1 MFKKILVAAAIVL
14 VCPAFVFAQGEINF
28 LFGGSVAATGGTPG
42 VTSLEEGP
50 AAIGTTG
57 TINIFASPDSDINAI
72 DLDFFSSDTSVAVI
86 TGGTA
91 INPTTMIGDRFD
103 SSDITVAAD
112 GASGNLFSVS
122 VLGTGL
128 NPAFITF
135 DEDADM
141 DDGFFLAAI
150 DYEIVGAG
158 TTEFSFAEG
167 PQGLFNLP
175 DIVVTPTFG
184 TASLTVTDVPEPS
197 SAILLMFSSI
207 VVVARR
213 RRV

>member
-1 MFKKILVAAAIVL
+1 MFKKILVAATIVL
-14 VCPAFVFAQGEINF
+14 VCPALVFAQGEINF
-28 LFGGSVAATGGTPG
+28 LFGGSVAAAGGTPG
-42 VTSLEEGP
+42 VNALTEAPG
-50 AAIGTTG
+50 AIGSTG

-72 DLDFFSSDTSVAVI
+72 DLDFFSSNTGVAQI

-91 INPTTMIGDRFD
+91 INPNTAIGDRFD
-103 SSDITVAAD
+103 SSVVTVEPD

-128 NPAFITF
+128 NPAFIGF
-135 DEDADM
+135 DDDADEA
-141 DDGFFLAAI
+141 DGFFLASI
-150 DYEIVGAG
+150 DYEIVGTG
-158 TTEFSFAEG
+158 TTEFSFAPG

-184 TASLTVTDVPEPS
+184 TATLTVDVPEPS
-197 SAILLMFSSI
+197 SAILLALSSI
-207 VVVARR
+207 AVVARR

>member
-135 DEDADM
+135 DDDADM

-158 TTEFSFAEG
+158 TTDFSFAEG
-167 PQGLFNLP
+167 PQGLFNFP
-175 DIVVTPTFG
+175 DIFILPTFG
-184 TASLTVTDVPEPS
+184 SATLVVGVPEPS
-197 SAILLMFSSI
+197 SAILMIMGS
-207 VVVARR
+207 VAMVARR
-213 RRV
+213 KRA

>member
-91 INPTTMIGDRFD
+91 INPTTMIGERFD

-112 GASGNLFSVS
+112 VLQATCFQFLFSE
-122 VLGTGL
+122 LGST
-128 NPAFITF
+128 
-135 DEDADM
+135 
-141 DDGFFLAAI
+141 
-150 DYEIVGAG
+150 
-158 TTEFSFAEG
+158 
-167 PQGLFNLP
+167 LP
-175 DIVVTPTFG
+175 SSPLTMTPTM
-184 TASLTVTDVPEPS
+184 LTVS
-197 SAILLMFSSI
+197 SLLQLI
-207 VVVARR
+207 TKL
-213 RRV
+213 